1 LKGVAKEKILCTMSN
16 LRQIKQENQL
26 SETAVPLDR
35 LTKIY
40 RKIKAEIDT
49 MTQEYDTKL
58 ETLKAQQDEI
68 KFAIKDQMKAL
79 GVTTV
84 KTPFGTVSMR
94 TSTRYS
100 TQDWAS
106 FKEFILEHSVV
117 DLLEKRI
124 AQGNMRTFLE
134 ENPGVVPPGLNSVS
148 EFQVVVTKPT

>member
-1 LKGVAKEKILCTMSN
+1 MSN

-26 SETAVPLDR
+26 SETAVPLYR

-79 GVTTV
+79 GVSTV